1 MLNGWLQ
8 PLQSSEHVLAH
19 NVIYNLH
26 NILDIHAHNPKIHI
40 QTPPSVPQKQYLKT
54 KDTKTYTDIRKSSN
68 QLKHLTRKSA
78 KEKERN
84 ISDKDKTNSRKTQKH
99 KVPILNLYKYKAE
112 SKKDLAETDIDK
124 ADTLANQ
131 FSSAFTKES
140 NTE

>member
-1 MLNGWLQ
+1 M
-8 PLQSSEHVLAH
+8 
-19 NVIYNLH
+19 
-26 NILDIHAHNPKIHI
+26 
-40 QTPPSVPQKQYLKT
+40 
-54 KDTKTYTDIRKSSN
+54 
-68 QLKHLTRKSA
+68 TRKSA

-140 NTE
+140 NTEWDLADPIKPNKSISVVFSERNSKILV